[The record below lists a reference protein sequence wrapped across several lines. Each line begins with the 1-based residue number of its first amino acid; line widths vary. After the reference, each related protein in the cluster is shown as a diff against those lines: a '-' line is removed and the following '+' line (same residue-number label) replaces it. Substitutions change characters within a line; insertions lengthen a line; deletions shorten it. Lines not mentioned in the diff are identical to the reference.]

1 MVISVVMVGAY
12 GLAHIGLNEH
22 VTREQGSGYES
33 ARDDFGDS
41 DWATT
46 EDQVHGFAKI
56 GTPPGENFVLGMDLV
71 DRHGGQLAAFVS
83 IRFGPRSTNPLL
95 ELGK

>member
-1 MVISVVMVGAY
+1 MVISVVMVGASEV
-12 GLAHIGLNEH
+12 AHIGLNEH
-22 VTREQGSGYES
+22 VAREQGSGYES
-33 ARDDFGDS
+33 ARDDFGDP
-41 DWATT
+41 DWAIT

-56 GTPPGENFVLGMDLV
+56 VTPLGEDLVFGMDLV

-83 IRFGPRSTNPLL
+83 IRSGSRSTNPLQ